1 MSLHTNLHNWG
12 MTHTHKHT
20 HTHTHI
26 HRLSGLSSADIVLTY
41 DKDSENVPVKE
52 QFKLRLSGGLWEAEP
67 VGGWQQEAD
76 KDTEELWDHQQGSR
90 LDYQPPH
97 RAADGSEDF

>member
-1 MSLHTNLHNWG
+1 

-67 VGGWQQEAD
+67 VGG
-76 KDTEELWDHQQGSR
+76 
-90 LDYQPPH
+90 
-97 RAADGSEDF
+97 